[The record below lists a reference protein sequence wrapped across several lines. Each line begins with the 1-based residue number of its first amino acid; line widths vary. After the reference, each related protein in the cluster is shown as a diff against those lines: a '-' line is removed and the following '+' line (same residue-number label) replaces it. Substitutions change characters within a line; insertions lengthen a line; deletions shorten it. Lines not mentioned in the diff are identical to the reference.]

1 MDSTPA
7 KSPGIMG
14 NATALCPPLVF
25 ERTPGA
31 ASRPLPAKYRRRRPE
46 ATALHRVVRD
56 HVQDLLAEAR
66 RRYDSGAGF
75 PPFVEHEFSRYLA
88 CGMLQHG
95 FARLRCPSCG
105 TERLVAFSCK
115 GRLCPS
121 CWAHRAAD
129 TAADLVDRVLPE
141 ARYRQWVLTLPWEM
155 RYHLATDKGFL
166 SRVLTTFQ
174 RTVAAWLR
182 RRARQAG
189 LPGGE
194 TGAVTFI
201 QRFGG
206 ILNLNPHFHTVFLD
220 GVFVEGQDGSDGPR
234 VFQPVPTP
242 TDHDIEA
249 LALRLAQRLGKLAR
263 RRFEQASEELETLDT
278 DTLPLR
284 SVSAEAIQI
293 PGPRAPRHQTDIFG
307 EGPPDDQ
314 GGAAPGH
321 KPLCARIN
329 GFSLHAARVVESS
342 DRDGLERLC
351 RYGLRAPFSQDRLSL
366 TTDGQVR
373 YRLHRPWPTPA
384 GRTEIVLEPVAFL
397 RRLATL
403 LPAPY
408 QNLVRYHGVFANRSR
423 YRKALPHPPA
433 RLKNARGDDNTPGDR
448 QPPNVPVAPKPEEF
462 RKRTHPS
469 WAALLHR
476 ALHVDALSC
485 PRCATPMVVLAFLTD
500 PAVVTRILDHL
511 HLPSTVPTIAPAR
524 DPDDLWAMDDHG
536 VREPTSGYG
545 VVGRLALRRR
555 RPGARDSRHGP
566 APARDPPAVTI
577 S

>member
-1 MDSTPA
+1 MT
-7 KSPGIMG
+7 
-14 NATALCPPLVF
+14 
-25 ERTPGA
+25 
-31 ASRPLPAKYRRRRPE
+31 
-46 ATALHRVVRD
+46 
-56 HVQDLLAEAR
+56 
-66 RRYDSGAGF
+66 
-75 PPFVEHEFSRYLA
+75 
-88 CGMLQHG
+88 
-95 FARLRCPSCG
+95 
-105 TERLVAFSCK
+105 
-115 GRLCPS
+115 
-121 CWAHRAAD
+121 
-129 TAADLVDRVLPE
+129 
-141 ARYRQWVLTLPWEM
+141 
-155 RYHLATDKGFL
+155 
-166 SRVLTTFQ
+166 
-174 RTVAAWLR
+174 
-182 RRARQAG
+182 
-189 LPGGE
+189 
-194 TGAVTFI
+194 
-201 QRFGG
+201 
-206 ILNLNPHFHTVFLD
+206 
-220 GVFVEGQDGSDGPR
+220 
-234 VFQPVPTP
+234 
-242 TDHDIEA
+242 
-249 LALRLAQRLGKLAR
+249 
-263 RRFEQASEELETLDT
+263 
-278 DTLPLR
+278 
-284 SVSAEAIQI
+284 
-293 PGPRAPRHQTDIFG
+293 
-307 EGPPDDQ
+307 
-314 GGAAPGH
+314 PGH
-321 KPLCARIN
+321 KPLCARVN

-433 RLKNARGDDNTPGDR
+433 RPKNARGDDKTPGDR
-448 QPPNVPVAPKPEEF
+448 QLPNVPVTPKPGEF

-524 DPDDLWAMDDHG
+524 NTDDLWALDDHG

-545 VVGRLALRRR
+545 VVGRLVLRRR